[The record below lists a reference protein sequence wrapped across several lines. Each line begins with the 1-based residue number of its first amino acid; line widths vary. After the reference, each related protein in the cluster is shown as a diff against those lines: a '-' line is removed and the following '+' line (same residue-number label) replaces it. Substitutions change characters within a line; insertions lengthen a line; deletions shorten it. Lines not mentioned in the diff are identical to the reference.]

1 MANDELRIESR
12 TSSIW
17 TVEWATYAA
26 IGLLAAALRFFQLGL
41 RPLNQGEAIQAIAAF
56 RFAQGAAQAAPAGT
70 TPALFTGNILGF
82 SLLGASDITAR
93 LLPAFAGLLLALLP
107 YGLRHRLGRGGAI
120 AASLLLAVSP
130 SAVYFSRAVDGAI
143 IVAACGLAVAVG
155 LINYV
160 DTRRPGALYLTASA
174 LGLGLAAGPGFY
186 TLLLIFAS
194 FALLLYVTDRWLGRE
209 AGWSSLLVA
218 WWAIRSEKEALA
230 KAGAALAAVLG
241 LVATALVLHPAGIG
255 HTADLIGA
263 WARGFLPESGGNPA
277 IYLAL
282 LPLRYEPIIL
292 LLGFA
297 ELAHAIAGS
306 RAERHQGSLPGS
318 SFPHTTFLA
327 FWTGMATLIILLSG
341 HRPAGNVLLVLVPL
355 ALLAGQRVES
365 IWHRLAR
372 KTSHPEQEPV
382 SPTPWSD
389 AAVIA
394 ALAVGLSACL
404 YLLLAAYTWTDNVT
418 TTTFVGITLL
428 SSTSYLLLVALVL
441 LLLTGLVICAG
452 LWRGTRL
459 VTDSS
464 WLAALVI
471 LGLFGFKA
479 MWGLNFARAS
489 DPRELMIAR
498 TTAPEVQLLVEQL
511 EALSLAQVGD
521 AHSLPI
527 TVDAA
532 TGPVVAWYLREF
544 HQQTVVDNLS
554 SPPDTLAALTLVKQ
568 DLPIG
573 ETFRGQGFPL
583 RHHWQPWGLWGQ
595 NLLRWLLFTDRGLPI
610 IDQEIVLWVPG

>member
-12 TSSIW
+12 TSSTW
-17 TVEWATYAA
+17 TVEWAIYAV
-26 IGLLAAALRFFQLGL
+26 IGLLAAGLRLLQLGL
-41 RPLNQGEAIQAIAAF
+41 RPLNEGEALQALAAF
-56 RFAQGAAQAAPAGT
+56 RFTQGTAQAAPAST
-70 TPALFTGNILGF
+70 IPALFTGNVFGF
-82 SLLGASDITAR
+82 SLLGTSDITAR
-93 LLPAFAGLLLALLP
+93 LLPAFAGVLLALLP
-107 YGLRHRLGRGGAI
+107 YGLRHRLGRSGAV
-120 AASLLLAVSP
+120 ATSLLLAISP
-130 SAVYFSRAVDGAI
+130 SMVYFSRAVDGAI

-160 DTRRPGALYLTASA
+160 DTRRSGALYLTAAA
-174 LGLGLAAGPGFY
+174 LGLGLVAGPGFY

-194 FALLLYVTDRWLGRE
+194 FALLLYVTDRWLNRE

-218 WWAIRSEKEALA
+218 WWAIRGEKDTLA
-230 KAGAALAAVLG
+230 KAGAALAAVFG

-255 HTADLIGA
+255 HAADLLGA
-263 WARGFLPESGGNPA
+263 WAKGFLPEPGGNPA

-282 LPLRYEPIIL
+282 LPLRYEPVIL
-292 LLGFA
+292 LLGLV
-297 ELAHAIAGS
+297 ELAHAIAGN
-306 RAERHQGSLPGS
+306 RAERHRAAQPGS
-318 SFPHTTFLA
+318 SFPHTAFLA

-341 HRPAGNVLLVLVPL
+341 HRPAGNLLLALVPM
-355 ALLAGQRVES
+355 ALLAGQRVER

-372 KTSHPEQEPV
+372 KTSYSERETM
-382 SPTPWSD
+382 SLTPRSE
-389 AAVIA
+389 AGVIA
-394 ALAVGLSACL
+394 ALAVALSVCV
-404 YLLLAAYTWTDNVT
+404 YLLLAAYSWTNNVS

-441 LLLTGLVICAG
+441 LLLTGLAIGAG
-452 LWRGTRL
+452 FWRGIGL
-459 VTDSS
+459 VRDSG
-464 WLAALVI
+464 WLAVLVI

-489 DPRELMIAR
+489 DPRELMIAQ
-498 TTAPEVQLLVEQL
+498 TTAPDVHLLVERL

-521 AHSLPI
+521 THTLPI
-527 TVDAA
+527 TVDAT

-544 HQQTVVDNLS
+544 HQQTVVDDLS
-554 SPPDTLAALTLVKQ
+554 TPPDTAAAVTLARQ

-573 ETFRGQGFPL
+573 EAFRGQGFPL

-595 NLLRWLLFTDRGLPI
+595 SLLRWLLFTDRGLPI